1 MKESDNGQHQFYVRY
16 YGSAK
21 PVGVRSLTTTL
32 TERELREQFIN
43 LPAEARERINAAATL
58 AAPVDDV
65 DPPPPISTL
74 RELFASPPPPVN
86 GLWGRWL
93 HRGEMTSIAARGG
106 VGKTT
111 FTRNLML
118 RSAAGQP
125 FMGEQFSA
133 PLTWIYFTREGAGSY
148 FRLKAERL
156 AKAIDIPDDALDRIH
171 IVDGANDC
179 GLRLSRPDDLDR
191 IRRAIDFVK
200 SKGGLDVAC
209 FDPFTRFKDG
219 SENDDKDM
227 SAAVDAI
234 LELQSEFDIATW
246 VPHHSSQSGVGLD
259 AWRGHTTFEGGMA
272 TGFLLSDKVSDEP
285 NPTTRKLEIPKARYA
300 FTLEDRQTRHFDC
313 DVETEFYSER
323 EATGTEARIR
333 EALRRSGGW
342 LTYAELA
349 AEVGVS
355 RSTVQDHVKRM
366 AKAGAV
372 ETDTEGPNG
381 AVRVRWD
388 DKGLGF

>member
-1 MKESDNGQHQFYVRY
+1 M
-16 YGSAK
+16 
-21 PVGVRSLTTTL
+21 RSVTTTL
-32 TERELREQFIN
+32 TERELAEQLAE
-43 LPAEARERINAAATL
+43 LPAEARERIDAAVKL
-58 AAPVDDV
+58 KAPVDEI
-65 DPPPPISTL
+65 DPPPPVSTL
-74 RELFASPPPPVN
+74 REMFDSPPVPMN

-125 FMGEQFSA
+125 FMGEQFA
-133 PLTWIYFTREGAGSY
+133 EPLRWLYFTREGAGNY

-156 AKAIDIPDDALDRIH
+156 ARKLEIPDDALDRIH
-171 IVDGANDC
+171 IVEGANDC
-179 GLRLSRPDDLDR
+179 GLRLSRSDDLDA
-191 IRRAIDFVK
+191 IRRTLHYVK
-200 SKGGLDVAC
+200 SNGGLDVAC

-227 SAAVDAI
+227 GVAVDAI
-234 LELQSEFDIATW
+234 LGLQSEFDIATW

-272 TGFLLSDKVSDEP
+272 TGFLLTDKVADEP
-285 NPTTRKLEIPKARYA
+285 NPTTRRLEIPKARYA
-300 FTLEDRQTRHFDC
+300 FTLEDRQARHFDC
-313 DVETEFYSER
+313 DVETELYAER

-333 EALRRSGGW
+333 EALRRSGSW

-349 AEVGVS
+349 AEVGVG
-355 RSTVQDHVKRM
+355 RSTVQEHVKRLDT
-366 AKAGAV
+366 GDSV
-372 ETDTEGPNG
+372 ETDKGGENG
-381 AVRVRWD
+381 ATRVRWSAE
-388 DKGLGF
+388 GLGF